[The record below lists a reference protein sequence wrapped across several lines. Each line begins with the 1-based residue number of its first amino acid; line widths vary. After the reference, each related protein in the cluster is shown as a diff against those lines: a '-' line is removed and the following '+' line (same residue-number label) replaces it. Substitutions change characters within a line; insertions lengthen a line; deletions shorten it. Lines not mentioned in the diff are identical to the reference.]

1 MTEGVAGD
9 MTRVLIADDEA
20 RMRRLVADF
29 FRREGFTILEAADG
43 SQALD
48 MFLADPKIDLVILD
62 VMMPGLDGWVVCREI
77 RKRSQVPII
86 MLTARAEEH
95 DQLFGFDIG
104 ADEYV
109 TKPFSPAILVARAKA
124 LLRRVRGGG
133 KGVRR
138 FGVLEVDDAKHVVTV
153 AGEKVDLSPK
163 EYELLTYFI
172 DNAGQ
177 ALGRDQILNAVWDY
191 DYFGDVRTVDTHV
204 KRLRSKLGPAAE
216 FIQTVRGIGYR
227 FEAD

>member
-29 FRREGFTILEAADG
+29 FRREGFTILEAADV

-104 ADEYV
+104 ADGDV

-133 KGVRR
+133 RSAPLRR
-138 FGVLEVDDAKHVVTV
+138 
-153 AGEKVDLSPK
+153 AGGGRRKARGDGGRRESGPEPQ
-163 EYELLTYFI
+163 EYELSRTSSTTP
-172 DNAGQ
+172 
-177 ALGRDQILNAVWDY
+177 GRL
-191 DYFGDVRTVDTHV
+191 
-204 KRLRSKLGPAAE
+204 
-216 FIQTVRGIGYR
+216 
-227 FEAD
+227 